1 MFDLSIETPHGKRR
15 WHWKDMGHNLW
26 QWLVSAFVIISS
38 LIAVAGAV
46 LICLVVGPILLV
58 LALVLIPLS
67 VVLST
72 PKRRHR

>member
-1 MFDLSIETPHGKRR
+1 MFDLSIETPHRKRR
-15 WHWKDMGHNLW
+15 WHWKGMGHNLW

-38 LIAVAGAV
+38 LIAVAGV

-67 VVLST
+67 IVFST